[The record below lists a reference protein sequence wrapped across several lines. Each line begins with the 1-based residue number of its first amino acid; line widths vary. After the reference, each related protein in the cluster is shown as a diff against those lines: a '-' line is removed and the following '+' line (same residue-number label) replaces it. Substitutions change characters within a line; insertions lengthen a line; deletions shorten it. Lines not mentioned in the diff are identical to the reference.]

1 LKRLAGVEKD
11 ANSFRIYADRR
22 KSSSSRQINPRL
34 SNRTLIGP
42 SVISYSSRTG
52 SILRFVNALPQLS
65 PDGRAPRL
73 NLADIT
79 PAVLRFEDGGRTQAQ
94 LEVISLT
101 GGMLCVPRPVQPDS
115 HVKLM
120 FVTPTGPVLGTAE
133 MLRPVS
139 LSQQPFR
146 FVALEYDDRRRLQ
159 LSIQS
164 SFCPAGPEQEWI
176 EKYRATLEHR
186 RPEKKQMFSMPV
198 AALALGM
205 LSLGSAIYLFGI
217 FNLHLK

>member
-1 LKRLAGVEKD
+1 
-11 ANSFRIYADRR
+11 
-22 KSSSSRQINPRL
+22 
-34 SNRTLIGP
+34 
-42 SVISYSSRTG
+42 
-52 SILRFVNALPQLS
+52 
-65 PDGRAPRL
+65 
-73 NLADIT
+73 
-79 PAVLRFEDGGRTQAQ
+79 
-94 LEVISLT
+94 
-101 GGMLCVPRPVQPDS
+101 MLCVPRPVQPDS

-146 FVALEYDDRRRLQ
+146 FVALEYDDRCRLQ
-159 LSIQS
+159 QSIQS
-164 SFCPAGPEQEWI
+164 SICPAEPEQEWI

-186 RPEKKQMFSMPV
+186 RPEKKHIFSVPV

-217 FNLHLK
+217 FDLHLK